1 MQLTKNRSFLNIS
14 IETLDTYI
22 TLFIGNSILLY
33 LTNYPNIV
41 LLIKYISNVIKN
53 SILPTNSGELNELLT
68 YTILLGLQ
76 SAILI
81 YVLYQLVKKASKNVI
96 LHEKD
101 KNIGIILGMI
111 FFLFLPTTNIYII
124 LGLVIISVF
133 LQKQL
138 FNLEK
143 QKRDLIIEMIDK
155 VIEEKLLEEQNKQS
169 QSKEDVQSEQIQEKL
184 RSTWN
189 NSNDRTTNLN
199 NHGNNKHI
207 RRNSIRKR

>member
-143 QKRDLIIEMIDK
+143 QKRDMIIEMIDK

-169 QSKEDVQSEQIQEKL
+169 QSKEDVQSEQIQK
-184 RSTWN
+184 
-189 NSNDRTTNLN
+189 
-199 NHGNNKHI
+199 NKE
-207 RRNSIRKR
+207 NQN

>member
-1 MQLTKNRSFLNIS
+1 MNNQLT
-14 IETLDTYI
+14 

-143 QKRDLIIEMIDK
+143 QKRDLIIEMINK
-155 VIEEKLLEEQNKQS
+155 VIKEKLLEQQNKQS
-169 QSKEDVQSEQIQEKL
+169 QSKEDVQSEQIQE
-184 RSTWN
+184 
-189 NSNDRTTNLN
+189 
-199 NHGNNKHI
+199 NKE
-207 RRNSIRKR
+207 NQN